1 MNTET
6 NYIDHY
12 VFPKQGGGGGGVSLS
27 DLINPAIL
35 TTSLLVGGSGSGSGS
50 RSKSI
55 NPTLGTELFVPG
67 GLVFIP
73 ENSFQETR
81 EYVSM
86 DPFHVPVMDLFDDL
100 LDLVEVR
107 ESGSGSGSG
116 SGETNSQKEKS
127 SQPKGSREK
136 RKEST
141 KQRRTKKKI
150 RVRIH

>member
-1 MNTET
+1 MNKNQNHET

-27 DLINPAIL
+27 HLLNPAIL

-50 RSKSI
+50 GSGI
-55 NPTLGTELFVPG
+55 HPPTLGTELFVPG

-73 ENSFQETR
+73 DNALQETR
-81 EYVSM
+81 EYVST

-107 ESGSGSGSG
+107 ESGSGSGHPI
-116 SGETNSQKEKS
+116 TN
-127 SQPKGSREK
+127 K
-136 RKEST
+136 RNT
-141 KQRRTKKKI
+141 KRNTKKKI
-150 RVRIH
+150 RIRKSIH